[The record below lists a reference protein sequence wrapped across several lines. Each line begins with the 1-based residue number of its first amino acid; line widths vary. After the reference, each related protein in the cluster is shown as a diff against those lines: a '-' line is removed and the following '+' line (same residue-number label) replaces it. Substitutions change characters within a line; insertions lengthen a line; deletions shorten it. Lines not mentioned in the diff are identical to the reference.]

1 MYRVKNFTYV
11 WIAVLPIVLIFAL
24 IQTVVL
30 DTLSLFG
37 IKPDILLIVVILFGF
52 RLGWMSGCIVGL
64 ISGFVKDIFSGT
76 LLGVDSFS
84 FALTGI
90 VAGWLGRRFYAET
103 PITQVLLSFWV
114 ALLNHFL
121 YLVVSHPLP
130 SGDAIKFIILPSS
143 AYTALFSVPVFFIL
157 RKILLWG

>member
-1 MYRVKNFTYV
+1 MYRVKNLTYA
-11 WIAVLPIVLIFAL
+11 WLAVLPIVLIFAL
-24 IQTVVL
+24 IQTAAL
-30 DTLSLFG
+30 DTISIFG
-37 IKPDILLIVVILFGF
+37 VKPDILLIVVILFGF
-52 RLGWMSGCIVGL
+52 RLGWMSGCITGL
-64 ISGFVKDIFSGT
+64 ISGFLKDIFSGT
-76 LLGVDSFS
+76 LLGADSFS

-103 PITQVLLSFWV
+103 PIAQVILSFWV
-114 ALLNHFL
+114 ALFNHFL

-130 SGDAIKFIILPSS
+130 LGDAIKFIILPSS